1 MFPDGFE
8 LQSTPDGYR
17 LLFNGRAIATAT
29 DLERGGCRICR
40 HPSIAQHMDF
50 GFAPSRAAAVRYLER
65 WVGRWE
71 AELRALYAAAGARGY
86 FSSGRAAEQPTGGAV
101 ARITG

>member
-1 MFPDGFE
+1 MFPDGFQLRGE
-8 LQSTPDGYR
+8 RDGYR
-17 LLFNGRAIATAT
+17 LWLYDRVIATAT

-40 HPSIAQHMDF
+40 HPNMARLMDF

-71 AELRALYAAAGARGY
+71 PELRELYARPLPRGY
-86 FSSGRAAEQPTGGAV
+86 FAAEGDPASPLV
-101 ARITG
+101 RNPR